1 MKHFIRLMAAVII
14 ANLSFTGCHNQ
25 NDDRAKYVFLFIG
38 DGMGAT
44 HVAVTESYLSYKAGK
59 LGGEQLLMTQFPY
72 YGTATTHSANMNVTC
87 SSAAGTAIA
96 CGEKANN
103 GTVGINKDSV
113 VIESVASVLKKD
125 GYKIGILS
133 TVPINH
139 ATPSAFYAHNVNRSN
154 YYEISYDIPASGF
167 EFFAGAGFLEYKG
180 KKNDKEPIERYLE
193 NNGYTVSYG
202 IEEFRKESAGK
213 DKVIFCQASNREE
226 SADNYVSDGVVE
238 ADATMAQ
245 MLELGLDYLGDKDPF
260 FFMCEG
266 GAIDWAAH
274 DNKTMPMIENTLD
287 FDAAIKVAY
296 EFYQKHPKQTLIVV
310 TADHETGGL
319 TLGCGN
325 SRINWEKME
334 KEWIENGKKNTLDR
348 EANSKLNREC
358 SIGWT
363 TGSHTGGAVPVF
375 AIGVGAEKFNGRID
389 NTDFKGLILGK

>member
-1 MKHFIRLMAAVII
+1 MAAVII